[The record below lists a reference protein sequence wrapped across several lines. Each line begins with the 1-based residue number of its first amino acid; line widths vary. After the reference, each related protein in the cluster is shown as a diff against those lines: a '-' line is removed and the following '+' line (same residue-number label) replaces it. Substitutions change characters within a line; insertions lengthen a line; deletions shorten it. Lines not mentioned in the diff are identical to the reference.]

1 MFFWFQGVL
10 KLRRCFIHCY
20 RASKSLLEELVVQ
33 SSNGKVYE
41 IKCAMSA
48 FHMINKEAYIY
59 LEIEKISE
67 TLLKAN
73 IERTGARGVD
83 VVTFSSNA
91 SGMESMFE
99 KESAA
104 ALFSVHSYSK
114 KHGFVLVERGVASV
128 QPREMVSASANVQ
141 SQIVQEEREL
151 RAREHVRTENP
162 EDFNHELYDEDFNHE
177 LSDEDDEAGA
187 DDGMMLG
194 GQAALDV
201 SGGTAPKRPASTPPA
216 GADAKKQC
224 SSGMF
229 GFFERQIKDKNEAT
243 EYERVLHDKLAA
255 AEAKAIKL
263 EDQNQLKDMAY
274 ELQSE
279 KEKTRKLEK
288 KLTKLSLK
296 LSFPPQEHYVKLET
310 AHATSLVQQH
320 DEFQALLAAKDAEIN
335 ELKALPESKHNAPAE
350 KAIDEQL
357 AMKDTDIKA
366 KDEQLAVKDAEIKAK
381 DEQLA
386 VKDNMIKAK
395 DEQLADKDAEIKAK
409 DEQLAVKDAEIK
421 AKDEQLAVKD
431 AEIKA
436 KDEVELEH
444 ERYLGTW
451 IGIATE
457 LRGDV
462 VDMTEQRNEAWVR
475 ESKMG
480 EENKKFTDDILEL
493 TGAGAFIARIEEV
506 EEQLAQAISARCAAL
521 KELTTGY
528 EKKRNVHVEMLRDYG
543 NSLMVYN
550 RRGIQTSGRFEFAFM
565 YIGEVANWSTF
576 KLRERSFHITLHGVV
591 HEVLQDGVHYCLMRL
606 DRTSCVRDVEHALLT
621 LGPELIM
628 GTLIRS
634 CREQRHKDIA
644 AIVKEAMQKGTA
656 LEYHVGRV
664 EDPAPAPS
672 AAIIA
677 PSPAPEAAHAA
688 PPPAALAAR
697 LSSVLRRE
705 DEDERLMQAGMVL
718 ANSSA
723 SLDDVFADL

>member
-381 DEQLA
+381 DE
-386 VKDNMIKAK
+386 
-395 DEQLADKDAEIKAK
+395 
-409 DEQLAVKDAEIK
+409 
-421 AKDEQLAVKD
+421 
-431 AEIKA
+431 
-436 KDEVELEH
+436 VELEH

>member
-83 VVTFSSNA
+83 VVTFSSYA

-194 GQAALDV
+194 GQADLDV

-357 AMKDTDIKA
+357 AMKDTD
-366 KDEQLAVKDAEIKAK
+366 
-381 DEQLA
+381 
-386 VKDNMIKAK
+386 
-395 DEQLADKDAEIKAK
+395 
-409 DEQLAVKDAEIK
+409 IK